1 MAENDVPIYT
11 GDPDPNFGS
20 DVPVAPTITKD
31 DTETPTVEIPVNTE
45 TPTTPEPT
53 YTAVGLDVL
62 EDMFLAFGQGLPGL
76 LVGED
81 GQTSGLTARLLPPGG
96 VTNSV
101 MTKLSGTDYDI
112 GWLEPTALEGTLPEG
127 GVEGQVLTKGSNNNY
142 DAHWR
147 TVVIPEVKK
156 LTSTEVTAIASGNV
170 ADVTELD
177 TKVLGVN
184 GLLELLEVVRA
195 EDDQVAASA
204 VTADEATIT
213 KSADNILSVKAVGT
227 DQITDASVTNVKI
240 ADNSVETAKI
250 ADANVTAAKLAD
262 DVWTQVNDIMNNG
275 FAEVLNGSY

>member
-20 DVPVAPTITKD
+20 DEPVASITAPDKTD
-31 DTETPTVEIPVNTE
+31 PETVEIPTNT
-45 TPTTPEPT
+45 TDPTKPEPT

-96 VTNSV
+96 MTSSI

-112 GWLEPTALEGTLPEG
+112 GWVEPTAFDCTLPEG

-142 DAHWR
+142 DAHWS

-156 LTSTEVTAIASGNV
+156 LTSAEVTAIASGNV

-177 TKVLGVN
+177 VKVLGVN
-184 GLLELLEVVRA
+184 GLLELLEVVRQ
-195 EDDQVAASA
+195 EDDEVAASA
-204 VTADEATIT
+204 VSADETTIT
-213 KSADNILSVKAVGT
+213 KSAGNVLSVKAVGT
-227 DQITDASVTNVKI
+227 DQITDANVTAVKL

-250 ADANVTAAKLAD
+250 ADANVTAVKLAD
-262 DVWTQVNDIMNNG
+262 DVWTKVNEIMDNG